1 MTNDAV
7 EKSNLLLKFI
17 DGLMLAELL
26 AVKMLLKDD
35 GQSAVKN

>member
-7 EKSNLLLKFI
+7 EKSDLLLKFI
-17 DGLMLAELL
+17 DGLMLAGLF
-26 AVKMLLKDD
+26 AVKMLLKNY